1 MDRGELEPTR
11 GRALPNRPTPDAET
25 LTALARTA
33 AALERRAGGRARL
46 VDVLLPAITTRDH
59 EALVGLLD
67 DPRNARRPIDVLLQ
81 EARIPFAALRR
92 LYADAQLLEA
102 QTQVRE
108 VVARELP
115 GVAADVLARAVE
127 HKRPCLT
134 CEGTGTLVANPTD
147 ATPNPSPTPCATCG
161 GFGLVIWQ
169 PGERNQKLA
178 LELGGLLQRG
188 PAVSVNVQQ
197 KVAVVGDLVSESVD
211 AITRATDRAL
221 YGDTRGRSTRRE
233 SAKATEV
240 IDATIGAPGTVAE

>member
-1 MDRGELEPTR
+1 MAEESGARDR
-11 GRALPNRPTPDAET
+11 LPVPDADT
-25 LTALARTA
+25 LTALGRTA
-33 AALERRAGGRARL
+33 SALERRAGGRARL

-67 DPRNARRPIDVLLQ
+67 DPRNAARPIEALLV

-108 VVARELP
+108 AVARELP
-115 GVAADVLARAVE
+115 AVAADVLARAVE

-134 CEGTGTLVANPTD
+134 CEGTGTLVANPSETN
-147 ATPNPSPTPCATCG
+147 PNPSPTPCGVCG

-188 PAVSVNVQQ
+188 PGVSINVQQ

-221 YGDTRGRSTRRE
+221 YGDQRARSTRR
-233 SAKATEV
+233 SPAEV
-240 IDATIGAPGTVAE
+240 IDATSGRVGDADESTRG